1 MNDRHR
7 LVAALLDRHEVT
19 SQPQLVELLA
29 ANGIHV
35 TQATVSRDLDRL
47 GAIRVRKGGH
57 LVYAL
62 PGPAEP
68 VDPHERLRE
77 ALALVRSLEPSMNML
92 VLKTPPG
99 SAQGVA
105 WAIDATPL
113 HEVVGTIAG
122 DDTILVIAREP
133 HTGAALADALRSI
146 GERVRV

>member
-1 MNDRHR
+1 
-7 LVAALLDRHEVT
+7 
-19 SQPQLVELLA
+19 
-29 ANGIHV
+29 
-35 TQATVSRDLDRL
+35 
-47 GAIRVRKGGH
+47 
-57 LVYAL
+57 
-62 PGPAEP
+62 
-68 VDPHERLRE
+68 
-77 ALALVRSLEPSMNML
+77 MNML

>member
-1 MNDRHR
+1 VNDRHR
-7 LVAALLDRHEVT
+7 LIAALLDRHEVT

-29 ANGIHV
+29 GHGIHV
-35 TQATVSRDLDRL
+35 TQATVSRDLERL

-68 VDPHERLRE
+68 VDPQDRLRE
-77 ALALVRSLEPSMNML
+77 ALALVRSLEASMNML
-92 VLKTPPG
+92 VVKTPPG

-113 HEVVGTIAG
+113 AEVLGTIAG
-122 DDTILVIAREP
+122 DDTILVIARQP
-133 HTGAALADALRSI
+133 HSGADVAERLRRL
-146 GERVRV
+146 GERARV